1 MSDALEHLKP
11 LTSTILAGLLGI
23 VIWLLIALERPE
35 PTERRIYL
43 EARIEHA
50 AEVAKLLGRWEDAS
64 LQLLRHCSTRGSP
77 SAGKPSAAL
86 AAEERRAARELLAAE
101 FGALSL
107 YFDAAIASD
116 VRAFVDWES
125 ATRDADCSN
134 LPTAGELRD
143 KTGNLIRV
151 LRASVVTKEFRDR
164 SARD

>member
-1 MSDALEHLKP
+1 MSEILEQLKP

-50 AEVAKLLGRWEDAS
+50 AEAAKLLGRWEDAS
-64 LQLLRHCSTRGSP
+64 LQLLRHCSARGSAV
-77 SAGKPSAAL
+77 AGKPPAAL

-107 YFDAAIASD
+107 YFDATVASA
-116 VRAFVDWES
+116 VRAYVDWES

-143 KTGNLIRV
+143 KTGSLIRV
-151 LRASVVTKEFRDR
+151 LQTAVVTKEFRE
-164 SARD
+164 